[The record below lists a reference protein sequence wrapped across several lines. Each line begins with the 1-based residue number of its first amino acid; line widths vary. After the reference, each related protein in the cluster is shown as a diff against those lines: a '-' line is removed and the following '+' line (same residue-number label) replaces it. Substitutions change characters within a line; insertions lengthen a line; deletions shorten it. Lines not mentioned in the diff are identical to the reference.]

1 MSAGSVPAEVRL
13 AASGSETWLHF
24 LRRELAP
31 TPDRAQAT
39 LRLVIACVV
48 VTFFILTHRI
58 PEGALVLLVMYFMAQ
73 EDTGTTLLASVLGA
87 VGSTI
92 GCGVALLAL
101 MVAMDIPWL
110 RVGLFFV
117 VFAAGLYLTR
127 ALVLGLIA
135 LPMGLG
141 AAFLIT
147 VPDVFHFYQPEDAL
161 DFLLWTWWCLILG
174 IATNF
179 AVQWWLSPGDPLRL
193 LDREVAQ
200 RLSAAESVVRLRL
213 GETVTPT
220 SARAAEKLALAGLA
234 RPEKLLKVARLRH
247 PGLGVRGN
255 ELSAMVSFAQRLV
268 DAAAILGTLPRAPL
282 GRELE
287 LRLLHLAEEC
297 ARLRA
302 AAEAGIRAEA
312 PPPAIHP
319 AADPPLAESLGPLAE
334 IERALAGIREA
345 WPHRSA
351 VPALADERGRES
363 GPRLFVPDAFTNPAY
378 IRFAL
383 KGALAGLI
391 CFVLLEATDWP
402 GIYTAIITCYV
413 VPLSSLGATVQ
424 KAALRFAGAAAGGL
438 LGMIAVGA
446 VFPYLDDV
454 GGFWVVLAA
463 GTAVAGW
470 LAFGSARIA
479 YAGIQ
484 LSFAFYKCVLQG
496 YGPMTSFEV
505 ARDRLIGI
513 ALGLTVLWVIET
525 ELWPVRANDQLFAAF
540 ATTLRCLAK
549 LVPRAGSADEARGPS
564 LDSIRLDVQG
574 QLSKVETLLEES
586 RFEPGAAQ
594 RDVVQRSLPD
604 VQGVFLALLSLAR
617 ERYARRQN
625 AVTDSFRTAESL
637 LDAEV
642 VKALEAAAERV
653 GGRPC
658 PPQPNLT
665 SAVARLERA
674 VDERASGEL
683 VIYRQL
689 VSHLGRVC

>member
-1 MSAGSVPAEVRL
+1 MNAGSVPAEVRL
-13 AASGSETWLHF
+13 AASGSETWLRF

-87 VGSTI
+87 IGVTI
-92 GCGVALLAL
+92 GCGVTLLAW
-101 MVAMDIPWL
+101 MAAMDVPWL
-110 RVGLFFV
+110 RVGLLFV
-117 VFAAGLYLTR
+117 LFAAGLYLTR
-127 ALVLGLIA
+127 TLVLGLIA
-135 LPMGLG
+135 LPMGLA
-141 AAFLIT
+141 AAFLLV
-147 VPDVFHFYQPEDAL
+147 VPDVLHKPENAL
-161 DFLLWTWWCLILG
+161 DFLLWTWWCVILG

-193 LDREVAQ
+193 LDREIAQ

-213 GETVTPT
+213 GEAVNPT
-220 SARAAEKLALAGLA
+220 SEPAAETLALAGLA

-255 ELSAMVSFAQRLV
+255 ELSAMVTFAQRLV
-268 DAAAILGTLPRAPL
+268 DAAAILGTLPRVHL

-287 LRLLHLAEEC
+287 LRLRHLAEGC

-334 IERALAGIREA
+334 MERALAGVREA
-345 WPHRSA
+345 WPQGSA
-351 VPALADERGRES
+351 VLAPAAERGRES
-363 GPRLFVPDAFTNPAY
+363 GLRLFVPDAFTNPAY
-378 IRFAL
+378 VRFAL
-383 KGALAGLI
+383 KGALAGTI
-391 CFVLLEATDWP
+391 CYVILEATAWP

-424 KAALRFAGAAAGGL
+424 KATLRFAGAAAGGL
-438 LGMIAVGA
+438 LGMVAVGA

-463 GTAVAGW
+463 GTAVGGW

-484 LSFAFYKCVLQG
+484 LGFAFYKCVLQG

-586 RFEPGAAQ
+586 RFETGAGQ

-674 VDERASGEL
+674 IDEGASGEL
-683 VIYRQL
+683 AIYRQL
-689 VSHLGRVC
+689 VSHLGRFC